1 MRNNFIG
8 GAWTRGADTRDNINP
23 SDTTDVIG
31 EYAQADA
38 AQTADAITAG
48 ADWLVIG
55 RPIYAAENPRE
66 AAEAIRE
73 SLG

>member
-31 EYAQADA
+31 EYAQFIPGLILTLGAGFA
-38 AQTADAITAG
+38 FNQAYQSVGWAMLVGTASVWVG
-48 ADWLVIG
+48 A
-55 RPIYAAENPRE
+55 
-66 AAEAIRE
+66 
-73 SLG
+73 